1 MPGTRKLGRTT
12 DQRNSM
18 LRGLV
23 TFLLE
28 NEELET
34 TYTRAK
40 EVSALADKMITL
52 AKTPDD
58 LSSYRQALSFITKK
72 DVARKLFKVIGPRY
86 ADRTGGYTQVY
97 KLGPRRGDGAEM
109 AKIRLTPVEAAAE
122 PAETKE

>member
-12 DQRNSM
+12 SHRNSM

-23 TFLLE
+23 TYLLE

-52 AKTPDD
+52 AQTPDN
-58 LSSYRQALSFITKK
+58 LAAYRQALGFITKK

-86 ADRTGGYTQVY
+86 ANVNGGYTQVY

-109 AKIRLTPVEAAAE
+109 AKIRLTPVAAASDAS
-122 PAETKE
+122 AE

>member
-12 DQRNSM
+12 SQRNSM

-23 TFLLE
+23 TYLLE

-40 EVSALADKMITL
+40 EVSALADQMITL
-52 AKTPDD
+52 AKNQDD
-58 LSSYRQALSFITKK
+58 LASYRQALSFITKK

-86 ADRTGGYTQVY
+86 ADRTGGYTQV
-97 KLGPRRGDGAEM
+97 
-109 AKIRLTPVEAAAE
+109 TNSVPV
-122 PAETKE
+122 AETAPRWRRSG

>member
-12 DQRNSM
+12 AQRNSM

-23 TFLLE
+23 TYLLE

-109 AKIRLTPVEAAAE
+109 AKIRLTPATAAAE